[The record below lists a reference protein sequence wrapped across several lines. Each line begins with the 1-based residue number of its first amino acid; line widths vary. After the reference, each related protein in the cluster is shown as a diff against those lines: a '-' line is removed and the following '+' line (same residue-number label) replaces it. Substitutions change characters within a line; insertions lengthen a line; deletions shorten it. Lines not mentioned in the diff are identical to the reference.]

1 MRSFL
6 LAVVML
12 FALPAWAE
20 TRDPATHF
28 FQPKFG
34 DLQAD
39 LSEAKKQGKKGIFLF
54 FEMDDCPFC
63 ARMKS
68 TILNQADVQDAY
80 RANFLL

>member
-6 LAVVML
+6 LAVIML

-34 DLQAD
+34 DPPN
-39 LSEAKKQGKKGIFLF
+39 S
-54 FEMDDCPFC
+54 
-63 ARMKS
+63 
-68 TILNQADVQDAY
+68 
-80 RANFLL
+80 RASSPQRPIRRG